1 MTVFQGL
8 TCALLLV
15 HGGILPATRAA
26 QGPPIRSR
34 PGVPQTDQQRSGEAR
49 FIQNCTLCHV
59 FSAQKKSIGVQ
70 ASTEL
75 VGLFEKSTVTE
86 AGVRQ
91 IILDGLPKKMPGFK
105 YNFEPREVDDLIA
118 YLKIR

>member
-1 MTVFQGL
+1 MKVFHGI
-8 TCALLLV
+8 ALLLV
-15 HGGILPATRAA
+15 YGVILPMTLAG
-26 QGPPIRSR
+26 QGPTRNL
-34 PGVPQTDQQRSGEAR
+34 PGVPQTDPQRSGEAR

-75 VGLFEKSTVTE
+75 VGLFKRPTITE

-91 IILDGLPKKMPGFK
+91 IILDGFPKKMPSFK

>member
-1 MTVFQGL
+1 MKVFYGI
-8 TCALLLV
+8 ALLLV
-15 HGGILPATRAA
+15 CGAIAPMPLAA
-26 QGPPIRSR
+26 QGPAARSL

-75 VGLFEKSTVTE
+75 VGLFKRPNITE

-91 IILDGLPKKMPGFK
+91 IILDGLPRKMPSFK
-105 YNFEPREVDDLIA
+105 YNFEPREVDDLVA